1 MGNFYLT
8 EHDTSLTLSKHLIVN
23 TLVYTHMRTHT
34 QQEFIM

>member
-23 TLVYTHMRTHT
+23 TLVYTHTHAPT
-34 QQEFIM
+34 HNKSS